1 MLVQKLLESMSLT
14 FNKKQ
19 KMCALTF
26 TLREQNKVH
35 VVVSNMSTEGLDV
48 LRRF

>member
-19 KMCALTF
+19 RKKMCALTF

-48 LRRF
+48 LR